1 MRPTSIMPP
10 TISIVTPSLN
20 QARYL
25 EATMSSVLDQRHP
38 GLEYVVVDGGSTDGS
53 VDVIRSRQHEL
64 AWWVSEPDGG
74 HADAISKG
82 FRNTSGE
89 IMGWI
94 NSSDFYLPWT
104 LTVVQEVF
112 ATCPEVDWI
121 TGVPCVAGVDGIVR
135 RTGGSAV
142 NRLDFLSDSGVR
154 IQQESTFWR
163 RRLWDAAGGLDISLR
178 YAADYDLWAR
188 FFAHAEP
195 YFVSCAL
202 AAFRVHEDRLGEPG
216 GDEYRVEVAD
226 ALRRMI
232 GRTDARELRRAR
244 VVSAARRVAGRLG
257 TRLLERTPACD
268 WYRHPEISYDFEA
281 GGWNVVT
288 VRRLGSRTQYMKD
301 GGN

>member
-1 MRPTSIMPP
+1 MLTPVTPP
-10 TISIVTPSLN
+10 AISIVTPSFN
-20 QARYL
+20 QAEYL

-38 GLEYVVVDGGSTDGS
+38 GLEYVIVDGGSTDGS
-53 VDVIRSRQHEL
+53 GDVIRTRQSEL

-112 ATCPEVDWI
+112 ATCPRVDWI
-121 TGVPCVAGVDGIVR
+121 TGVPCVAGIDGIIR
-135 RTGGSAV
+135 RTGGHKV
-142 NRLDFLSDSGVR
+142 NRLDFLSDSSIR

-163 RRLWDAAGGLDISLR
+163 RCLWDAAGGLDTSLR

-188 FFAHAEP
+188 FFAHADL

-202 AAFRVHEDRLGEPG
+202 AAFRVHEDRLGAAG
-216 GDEYRVEVAD
+216 GDRYQVEAGD
-226 ALRRMI
+226 ALRRMAD
-232 GRTDARELRRAR
+232 RADARDLRRAR
-244 VVSAARRVAGRLG
+244 VVSAARRIGGRLG
-257 TRLLERTPACD
+257 TGMLEAAPGCD
-268 WYRHPEISYDFEA
+268 WYGHPEISYDFHA
-281 GGWNVVT
+281 GSWSVVT
-288 VRRLGSRTQYMKD
+288 RRRLGSRGRGPKE
-301 GGN
+301 GES